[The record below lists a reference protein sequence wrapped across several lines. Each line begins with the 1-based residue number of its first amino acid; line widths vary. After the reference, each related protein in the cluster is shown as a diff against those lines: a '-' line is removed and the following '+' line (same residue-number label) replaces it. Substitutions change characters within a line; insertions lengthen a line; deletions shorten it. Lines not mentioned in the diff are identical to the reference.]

1 MNLNRV
7 MCRKAT
13 EILIGQTYDE
23 GGENVSKE
31 RCKDILTDI
40 LEDLAGDIISLTGCH
55 KTWGEVELPECLRN
69 QGNDR

>member
-1 MNLNRV
+1 M
-7 MCRKAT
+7 
-13 EILIGQTYDE
+13 EW
-23 GGENVSKE
+23 GENVSKE

-69 QGNDR
+69 QENDR